1 MLTKTLAATRTMK
14 TRPALATLAEVK
26 KKYPSA
32 ANGGMSVGRTKAQS
46 LIASRMSAVK
56 KRK

>member
-1 MLTKTLAATRTMK
+1 MEA
-14 TRPALATLAEVK
+14 K

-46 LIASRMSAVK
+46 LVTSRVSAVK

>member
-1 MLTKTLAATRTMK
+1 MREIA
-14 TRPALATLAEVK
+14 

-32 ANGGMSVGRTKAQS
+32 ANGGVSVGRTKAQS
-46 LIASRMSAVK
+46 LITSRISAVK